1 MAKKKTAT
9 PREGQRVRT
18 RIKHTFTEQ
27 EKDDKVKEM
36 TRTMREVE
44 LKQEQL
50 KSANA
55 TAKAEIRM
63 LLAVVTDLRNQLDDG
78 GEPREVDALLVM
90 DRTIGIKTFYRF
102 CPDQANHLEKL
113 RVENMT
119 EDDYQSLGLEVTEP
133 AKPAEKPDDDPPHPE
148 E

>member
-1 MAKKKTAT
+1 MSKKKTT
-9 PREGQRVRT
+9 TQPREGQRVRT

-27 EKDDKVKEM
+27 EKDDKIKCM

-55 TAKAEIRM
+55 TAKAEIRF
-63 LLAVVTDLRNQLDDG
+63 LLAGVTDLRNQLEDG
-78 GEPREVDALLVM
+78 GQPIEVDAIKVV
-90 DRTIGIKTFYRF
+90 DRKEGTKSFYVFAPGQPGHDEFIRKENLTEEEYQELPLTI
-102 CPDQANHLEKL
+102 P
-113 RVENMT
+113 
-119 EDDYQSLGLEVTEP
+119 EP
-133 AKPAEKPDDDPPHPE
+133 AQRDDDPPHPE

>member
-55 TAKAEIRM
+55 TAKAEIRF
-63 LLAVVTDLRNQLDDG
+63 LLAGVTDLRNQLEDG
-78 GEPREVDALLVM
+78 GQPIEVDAVKVV
-90 DRTIGIKTFYRF
+90 DRKEGTKSLYRF
-102 CPDQANHLEKL
+102 CPGQPGHDEFLSKSNL
-113 RVENMT
+113 T
-119 EDDYQSLGLEVTEP
+119 EDEYQELPLMAEEP
-133 AKPAEKPDDDPPHPE
+133 AKPDDDLPHPE